1 MNEVLFR
8 ADNQS
13 ELEVVDVS
21 KSSNSIVVPDVR
33 RLKRHVL
40 QERHRSASHDS
51 ISGPPPISAITAV
64 VKSFKAGERLPDVAI
79 NHEGMR
85 NRNFLAIAVDVT
97 GLKKPPDIH
106 VAVGDL
112 EFANGELHRPVNS
125 KLVLLEGVKEACRSF
140 GDCIETTWGNLV
152 IEVAG
157 SNGEILRYPN
167 RDVHLR
173 HRHCH
178 FAVVEAVDV

>member
-1 MNEVLFR
+1 M
-8 ADNQS
+8 
-13 ELEVVDVS
+13 
-21 KSSNSIVVPDVR
+21 
-33 RLKRHVL
+33 L

-51 ISGPPPISAITAV
+51 ISGPPTISAV

-112 EFANGELHRPVNS
+112 ASANGELQRPVDS
-125 KLVLLEGVKEACRSF
+125 ELVLLEGVKEACRSF
-140 GDCIETTWGNLV
+140 GDCIEAAWRDLV
-152 IEVAG
+152 VQIAG
-157 SNGEILRYPN
+157 SHRQKLRYPN
-167 RDVHLR
+167 WDVHLR
-173 HRHCH
+173 HRY
-178 FAVVEAVDV
+178 